1 MILINNFCA
10 AQTYILNVPSALRME
25 TAIGRLSTKG
35 TMTMRIAILL
45 AALAMTSNSMV
56 SAALADDITY
66 RKHILPLWEQK
77 CMPCHG
83 KASPYLGEFGENK
96 DKFAKMMVGPRMDT
110 YANLVAFVGW
120 PDTGAL
126 MRRLDD
132 GKSTKNGKP
141 GNMHVFLGGDDAERQ
156 KNLAL
161 IKAWVGE
168 GGWFLGKLQEL
179 DKATLEKMK
188 VAE

>member
-1 MILINNFCA
+1 
-10 AQTYILNVPSALRME
+10 
-25 TAIGRLSTKG
+25 
-35 TMTMRIAILL
+35 MRIAILVT
-45 AALAMTSNSMV
+45 ALSMV
-56 SAALADDITY
+56 AATMISTARADDVTY
-66 RKHILPLWEQK
+66 RKHIRPLWEQK

-83 KASPYLGEFGENK
+83 AASPYLGEFDENK
-96 DKFAKMMVGPRMDT
+96 EKFAKMMVGPRMDT

-132 GKSTKNGKP
+132 GKSTKDGKP
-141 GNMHVFLGGDDAERQ
+141 GNMYAHLGSDEAERQ

-161 IKAWVGE
+161 IKAWVGQ
-168 GGWFLGKLQEL
+168 GAWFLGRLQEL

-188 VAE
+188 VPE